1 MKKSLWIRKTGR
13 IVFCG
18 VVWWGFSFLSV
29 ASAQQAEH
37 VELTHFSGTV
47 DVLLEGAAGY
57 VSAQEGMMLEAGDK
71 IKTASGA
78 SAEVSFNED
87 NTNLVRISENS
98 AVKVSLS
105 GDEKLEM
112 DEGEVFTSISNL
124 PSGSAFEI
132 RTPTAVSG
140 ARGTD
145 WVTKVTEEGT
155 DVEAM
160 DNTPYVRHFQTDGTL
175 SKEQTFIIPGQMT
188 RVQKFQRPMA
198 PRQIPFAR
206 RQQWHM
212 VKQDVRKR
220 AGEAMMKRQQ
230 RPPFDRKE
238 FLKKNQSIGQRKDS
252 RMLDSHTQ
260 KPQNDAEGFKP
271 KVDQQGERF
280 KPKLDRQGERFKSRM
295 DRQGERFE
303 HQDNNRRERLHEQ
316 RVKQGLQR
324 EAQWQAERRFKEE
337 KKNEFKE
344 NPQEDW
350 GKSPI
355 EKEPFFGKK
364 PGEQRKGA
372 FSGRKPPAGGG
383 KRR

>member
-1 MKKSLWIRKTGR
+1 MNAMKKSLWIRR

-18 VVWWGFSFLSV
+18 VVCCGFTFLSV
-29 ASAQQAEH
+29 GLTQQPERA
-37 VELTHFSGTV
+37 ELTNFSGTV
-47 DVLLEGAAGY
+47 DVLLEGADGY
-57 VSAQEGMMLEAGDK
+57 VSAQDGMMLEAGDK
-71 IKTASGA
+71 IKTGSGA
-78 SAEVSFNED
+78 SAELSFNED

-98 AVKVSLS
+98 AVKVSFS

-238 FLKKNQSIGQRKDS
+238 FLKKNQGMGPGKDN

-260 KPQNDAEGFKP
+260 KPRNDA
-271 KVDQQGERF
+271 ERF
-280 KPKLDRQGERFKSRM
+280 KPKMDQQGERFKSRM

-324 EAQWQAERRFKEE
+324 EAQGQAERRFKEE
-337 KKNEFKE
+337 KKNSFKE
-344 NPQEDW
+344 NPQEGW
-350 GKSPI
+350 GKSPM
-355 EKEPFFGKK
+355 EKGPFSGKK

-372 FSGRKPPAGGG
+372 FSGRKPHPGGG